1 MVMNLQ
7 DKRAAI
13 EYQVAQSN
21 IYLFSTSLQVFTADD
36 PQDDR
41 EGTIPVTMMKISV
54 PRMTTTLK
62 MTLMT
67 MTLKTERKRKV

>member
-7 DKRAAI
+7 DKSAAI

-21 IYLFSTSLQVFTADD
+21 IHLFSTSLQVFTTDG

-54 PRMTTTLK
+54 PRMITTLK

-67 MTLKTERKRKV
+67 MILKTERKRKV